1 MRIHRRLSLLAVPL
15 AWTVAL
21 AACGSSKSNTTATT
35 TGTPGTTSAGA
46 ATTVAGPGTTTA
58 GAGTTAAPTKDVS
71 LKGLCPDTVVVQKD
85 WWPEAEHGGLYQ
97 LVGPNPTIDTSKKA
111 VIGDL
116 VAHGGAPTGV
126 KIEIRAGGGAVG
138 FQQDTSLLYSD
149 PSILLAYVTTDEAI
163 QHSAD
168 FPTVSIVAPLE
179 KNPQIIFWDPAT
191 YPSVKTIADLGKTN
205 AKIQYFKG
213 ATYMDYLIAK
223 GIVKAA
229 NTDGSYDGSPA
240 NFVAAQGKIASQG
253 FGSAEPY
260 IYQYEVK
267 DWAKPVAYAYID
279 DTGWKPYAQPLAT
292 KPENLTKYAD
302 CFKKLVP
309 MVQQAQVDYVA
320 DPAATNALILDA
332 VKKYNSDWVYSQGVA
347 DYAAKTMLKD
357 GLVSNGPDKTLG
369 NFDEA
374 RVDALIALETPI
386 FAKAAQPVK
395 AGLKASDVV
404 TNQFID
410 PSIGLP

>member
-1 MRIHRRLSLLAVPL
+1 MRNHRRLSLLAVPL
-15 AWTVAL
+15 AWTIAL
-21 AACGSSKSNTTATT
+21 AACGSSKSTTATST
-35 TGTPGTTSAGA
+35 TGGAPGTTAAAGA
-46 ATTVAGPGTTTA
+46 TTAASSATTA
-58 GAGTTAAPTKDVS
+58 GAGTTAAPAKDVS

-97 LVGPNPTIDTSKKA
+97 LVGPNPTIDTAKKA
-111 VIGDL
+111 VVGDL
-116 VAHGGAPTGV
+116 VASGGKPTGV
-126 KIEIRAGGGAVG
+126 KLEIRAGGGAVG
-138 FQQDTSLLYSD
+138 FAQDTSLLYSD

-163 QHSAD
+163 QNSAK
-168 FPTVSIVAPLE
+168 FPTVAIVAPLE

-191 YPSVKTIADLGKTN
+191 YPTVKTIDDLGKTA

-213 ATYMDYLIAK
+213 ATYMDYLIGK
-223 GIVKAA
+223 GIVKKE
-229 NTDGSYDGSPA
+229 NTDGSYDGSPG

-267 DWAKPVAYAYID
+267 AWAKPVAYAYID
-279 DTGWKPYAQPLAT
+279 DTGWKPYAQSLAT

-309 MVQQAQVDYVA
+309 IVQQAQVDYVA
-320 DPAATNALILDA
+320 DPKVTNDLILKA
-332 VKKYNSDWVYSQGVA
+332 VAAYNSDWVYSQGVA

-369 NFDEA
+369 NFDNA

-386 FAKAAQPVK
+386 FASAAQPVK
-395 AGLKASDVV
+395 AGLKAGDVV

-410 PSIGLP
+410 TSIGLP